1 MAEIMTYDSTN
12 DSVVMESIES
22 NEAESLAIGEELMA
36 QQEERL
42 AGKYKDA
49 KELEKAYLELQ
60 QKLGS
65 RSDDEVEDSEP
76 ETEAE
81 EQDEAT
87 EDEQVDFLWT
97 VNDEIAET
105 GELSEETL
113 AKFDSMSSR
122 ELVDAWMRYQGT
134 IDMDAFDSAP
144 AGREL
149 SEAEVNEVYNLAG
162 GPDEYQ
168 QLVGWA
174 AENFS
179 EEEVSAFDS
188 VVESGNLAAIKL
200 TLQALQYRYND
211 NMGYEGEMIQGKP
224 AQSREIFR
232 SQAELVRAMSDPR
245 YDDDPAYRMA
255 IMEKLERSG
264 LEF

>member
-12 DSVVMESIES
+12 DSVIMESIES

-76 ETEAE
+76 EAEAE
-81 EQDEAT
+81 DEAT

-105 GELSEETL
+105 GEISEETL

-134 IDMDAFDSAP
+134 IDMDAVDSAP

-162 GPDEYQ
+162 GPDKYQ

-264 LEF
+264 LDF

>member
-12 DSVVMESIES
+12 DSVIMESIES

-81 EQDEAT
+81 YEAT

-105 GELSEETL
+105 GEISEETL

-122 ELVDAWMRYQGT
+122 ELVDAWMRYQGS
-134 IDMDAFDSAP
+134 IDMDAVDSAP

>member
-12 DSVVMESIES
+12 DSVIMESIES

-76 ETEAE
+76 EAEAE
-81 EQDEAT
+81 YEAT

-122 ELVDAWMRYQGT
+122 ELVDAWMRYQGS
-134 IDMDAFDSAP
+134 IDMDAVDSAP

>member
-12 DSVVMESIES
+12 DSVIMESIES

-81 EQDEAT
+81 YEAT

-105 GELSEETL
+105 GEISEETL

-122 ELVDAWMRYQGT
+122 ELVDAWMRYQGS
-134 IDMDAFDSAP
+134 IDMDAVDSSP

-162 GPDEYQ
+162 GPNEYQ

-232 SQAELVRAMSDPR
+232 SQAELVRAMSDLR

>member
-12 DSVVMESIES
+12 DSVILESIES

-42 AGKYKDA
+42 AGKYRDA

-65 RSDDEVEDSEP
+65 RSDNEVEDSEP

-81 EQDEAT
+81 YEAT

-105 GELSEETL
+105 GEISEETL

-134 IDMDAFDSAP
+134 IDMDTVDSAP

-174 AENFS
+174 AENFT

>member
-12 DSVVMESIES
+12 DSVIMESIES

-42 AGKYKDA
+42 AGKYRDA

-65 RSDDEVEDSEP
+65 RSDNEVEDSEP

-81 EQDEAT
+81 YEAT

-105 GELSEETL
+105 GEISEETL

-122 ELVDAWMRYQGT
+122 ELVDAWMRYQGS
-134 IDMDAFDSAP
+134 IDMDAVDSAP

-174 AENFS
+174 AENFT

>member
-12 DSVVMESIES
+12 DSVIMESIES
-22 NEAESLAIGEELMA
+22 NEAESLAIGEALMA

-81 EQDEAT
+81 YEAT

-105 GELSEETL
+105 GEISEDTL

-122 ELVDAWMRYQGT
+122 ELVDAWMRYQGS
-134 IDMDAFDSAP
+134 IDMDAVDAAP

-149 SEAEVNEVYNLAG
+149 SETEVNEVYNLAG

-174 AENFS
+174 AENFT
-179 EEEVSAFDS
+179 EEEVGAFDS

>member
-12 DSVVMESIES
+12 DSVIMESIES

-81 EQDEAT
+81 YEAT

-105 GELSEETL
+105 GEISEETL

-122 ELVDAWMRYQGT
+122 DLVDAWMRYQGT
-134 IDMDAFDSAP
+134 IDMDAVDSAP
-144 AGREL
+144 TGREL

>member
-12 DSVVMESIES
+12 DSVIMESIES

-81 EQDEAT
+81 YEAT

-105 GELSEETL
+105 GEISEETL

-122 ELVDAWMRYQGT
+122 ELVDAWMRYQGS
-134 IDMDAFDSAP
+134 IDMDAVDSSP